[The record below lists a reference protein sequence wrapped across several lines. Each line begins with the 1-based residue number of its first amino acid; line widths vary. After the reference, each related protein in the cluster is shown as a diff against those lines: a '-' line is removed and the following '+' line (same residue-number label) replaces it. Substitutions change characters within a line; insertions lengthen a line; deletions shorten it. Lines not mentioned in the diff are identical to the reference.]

1 MRKGEKA
8 VGMGGQVVPADG
20 REGERSEPERPGE
33 GVTAS
38 WAARGRGRGGD
49 PEVPE
54 KARRRQFT
62 AEYKLRVVR
71 EADGCSK
78 PGGVGALLR
87 REGLYSSQLSK
98 WRQQRDEGALGR
110 LGSRRRG
117 RSRRDPLAREVER
130 LRRDNERLKGK
141 LAQAELVI
149 EIQKKASQMLG
160 IPLRS
165 PDDEESGS

>member
-1 MRKGEKA
+1 MRKGEK
-8 VGMGGQVVPADG
+8 VMGMGGVVVPAEG

-33 GVTAS
+33 GTTRA
-38 WAARGRGRGGD
+38 WAAEPRRRGEG

-62 AEYKLRVVR
+62 AEYKLRVLR
-71 EADGCSK
+71 EAEGCSK
-78 PGGVGALLR
+78 PGEIGALLR

-110 LGSRRRG
+110 LGSRKRG

-130 LRRDNERLKGK
+130 LRRENERLKGK
-141 LAQAELVI
+141 LQQAELVI

-165 PDDEESGS
+165 PDDEGSGS